1 MKRVAAVV
9 IALTVLALAFAVD
22 NINLL
27 LSKEYLIE
35 LQSLDSRD
43 QEAEAFLAIAIGLK
57 YRETIQPNYKVWF
70 TNLYSGLEVN
80 FLSPQLQEG
89 LQIVEE
95 LVFVST
101 VSALNML
108 YSSGSN
114 DDLIKAIALRT
125 FFYDWIDTRD
135 PRSAKQIEETA
146 NDLID
151 DRPGQYFPYKA
162 LLELYSSG
170 GSMDVQRL
178 LEIRETIFSENI
190 EGLLGDD
197 LIESEFVAGLEE
209 LVIDDFLRLGSED
222 PLSRYYAAM
231 SYIETR
237 ESLAGV
243 EILEDL
249 DLNKISPR
257 FASNASLVIGD
268 MKLEEGDFD
277 GAIERYQESV
287 RFWSNN
293 SRAIRNLGM
302 AYYKIKDRD
311 YYDLARFYL
320 QLSGYED
327 FDSEVSSALRE
338 LRRRAIFEL
347 ALVTVVPLTV
357 VVVVGLFL
365 LEYVSRKRKS
375 SQERKAMRE
384 DGGNNED

>member
-9 IALTVLALAFAVD
+9 IVLTVLALVFAVD
-22 NINLL
+22 NVNLL

-43 QEAEAFLAIAIGLK
+43 PEAEAFLAIAIGLK

-80 FLSPQLQEG
+80 LLSPQLQEG

-108 YSSGSN
+108 YSSESK
-114 DDLIKAIALRT
+114 DDLIKAISLRT

-135 PRSAKQIEETA
+135 PRSAKKIEEIA
-146 NDLID
+146 NELID

-170 GSMDVQRL
+170 SSKDVQRL

-197 LIESEFVAGLEE
+197 LIESEFVSGLDE
-209 LVIDDFLRLGSED
+209 LVIEDFLTLGAED

-231 SYIETR
+231 SYIKTG
-237 ESLAGV
+237 ESPAGV

-249 DLNKISPR
+249 DLNKIPPR

-277 GAIERYQESV
+277 GAVERYQESV

-293 SRAIRNLGM
+293 SRAVRNLGM
-302 AYYKIKDRD
+302 AYYKTKDRD

-327 FDSEVSSALRE
+327 SDDEVNSALKE

-347 ALVTVVPLTV
+347 ALVTVVPLTAV
-357 VVVVGLFL
+357 VVIGLFL

>member
-1 MKRVAAVV
+1 MKRVVAVV
-9 IALTVLALAFAVD
+9 IVLSVLALAFAVD

-27 LSKEYLIE
+27 LSKDYLIE

-43 QEAEAFLAIAIGLK
+43 PEAEAFLAIAIGLK

-80 FLSPQLQEG
+80 LLSPQLQEG

-108 YSSGSN
+108 YSSASN
-114 DDLIKAIALRT
+114 DDLIKAISLRT

-146 NDLID
+146 NELID

-170 GSMDVQRL
+170 SSMDVQRL

-190 EGLLGDD
+190 GGLLGDD
-197 LIESEFVAGLEE
+197 LIESEFVSGLEE
-209 LVIDDFLRLGSED
+209 LVIEDFLMLGAED

-231 SYIETR
+231 SYIKIG

-249 DLNKISPR
+249 DLNKIPPR

-277 GAIERYQESV
+277 GAIEQYQESV

-293 SRAIRNLGM
+293 SRAVRNLGM
-302 AYYKIKDRD
+302 AYYKTKDRD
-311 YYDLARFYL
+311 YYDLSRFYL

-327 FDSEVSSALRE
+327 FDDEVNSALKE

-347 ALVTVVPLTV
+347 ALVTVVPLTA

>member
-9 IALTVLALAFAVD
+9 IVLTVLALAFAVD
-22 NINLL
+22 NVNLL

-43 QEAEAFLAIAIGLK
+43 PEAEAFLAIAIGLK

-80 FLSPQLQEG
+80 LLSPQLQEG

-108 YSSGSN
+108 YSSESK
-114 DDLIKAIALRT
+114 DDLIKAISLRT

-135 PRSAKQIEETA
+135 PRSAKKIEEIA
-146 NDLID
+146 NELID

-170 GSMDVQRL
+170 SSKDVQRL

-197 LIESEFVAGLEE
+197 LIESEFVSGLDE
-209 LVIDDFLRLGSED
+209 LVIEDFLTLGAED

-231 SYIETR
+231 SYIKTG

-249 DLNKISPR
+249 DLNKIPPR

-277 GAIERYQESV
+277 GAVERYQESV

-293 SRAIRNLGM
+293 SRAVRNLGM
-302 AYYKIKDRD
+302 AYYKTKDRD

-327 FDSEVSSALRE
+327 SDDEVNSALKE

-347 ALVTVVPLTV
+347 ALVTVVPLTAV
-357 VVVVGLFL
+357 VVIGLFL

>member
-231 SYIETR
+231 SYIKTG

>member
-231 SYIETR
+231 SYIKTG

-249 DLNKISPR
+249 DLNKIPPR
-257 FASNASLVIGD
+257 FASSASLVIGD

>member
-9 IALTVLALAFAVD
+9 IVLTVLALVFAVD
-22 NINLL
+22 NVNLL

-43 QEAEAFLAIAIGLK
+43 PEAEAFLAIAIGLK

-80 FLSPQLQEG
+80 LLSPQLQEG

-108 YSSGSN
+108 YSSESK
-114 DDLIKAIALRT
+114 DDLIKAISLRT

-135 PRSAKQIEETA
+135 PRSAKKIEEIA
-146 NDLID
+146 NELID

-170 GSMDVQRL
+170 SSKDVQRL

-197 LIESEFVAGLEE
+197 LIESEFVSGLDE
-209 LVIDDFLRLGSED
+209 LVIEDFLTLGAED

-231 SYIETR
+231 SYIKTG

-249 DLNKISPR
+249 DLNKIPPR

-277 GAIERYQESV
+277 GAVERYQESV

-293 SRAIRNLGM
+293 SRAVRNLGM
-302 AYYKIKDRD
+302 AYYKTKDRD

-327 FDSEVSSALRE
+327 SDDEVNSALKE

-347 ALVTVVPLTV
+347 ALVTVVPLTAV
-357 VVVVGLFL
+357 VVIGLFL

>member
-9 IALTVLALAFAVD
+9 IVLTVLALAFAVD
-22 NINLL
+22 NVNLL

-43 QEAEAFLAIAIGLK
+43 PEAEAFLAIAIGLK

-80 FLSPQLQEG
+80 LLSPQLQEG

-108 YSSGSN
+108 YSSESK
-114 DDLIKAIALRT
+114 DDLIKAISLRT

-135 PRSAKQIEETA
+135 PRSAKKIEEIA
-146 NDLID
+146 NELID

-170 GSMDVQRL
+170 SSKDVQRL

-197 LIESEFVAGLEE
+197 LIESEFVSGLDE
-209 LVIDDFLRLGSED
+209 LVIEDFLTLGAED

-231 SYIETR
+231 SYIKTG
-237 ESLAGV
+237 ESPAGV

-249 DLNKISPR
+249 DLNKIPPR

-277 GAIERYQESV
+277 GAVERYQESV

-293 SRAIRNLGM
+293 SRAVRNLGM
-302 AYYKIKDRD
+302 AYYKTKDRD

-327 FDSEVSSALRE
+327 SDDEVNSALKE

-347 ALVTVVPLTV
+347 ALVTVVPLTAV
-357 VVVVGLFL
+357 VVIGLFL

>member
-146 NDLID
+146 NELID

-231 SYIETR
+231 SYIKTG

-249 DLNKISPR
+249 DLNKIPPR
-257 FASNASLVIGD
+257 FASSASLVIGD

-293 SRAIRNLGM
+293 SRAIRNLG
-302 AYYKIKDRD
+302 
-311 YYDLARFYL
+311 
-320 QLSGYED
+320 
-327 FDSEVSSALRE
+327 
-338 LRRRAIFEL
+338 
-347 ALVTVVPLTV
+347 
-357 VVVVGLFL
+357 
-365 LEYVSRKRKS
+365 
-375 SQERKAMRE
+375 
-384 DGGNNED
+384 

>member
-9 IALTVLALAFAVD
+9 IVLTVLALTFAVD
-22 NINLL
+22 NVNLL

-43 QEAEAFLAIAIGLK
+43 PEAEAFLAIAIGLK

-80 FLSPQLQEG
+80 LLSPQLQEG

-108 YSSGSN
+108 YSSESK
-114 DDLIKAIALRT
+114 DDLIKAISLRT

-135 PRSAKQIEETA
+135 PRSAKKIEEIA
-146 NDLID
+146 NELID

-170 GSMDVQRL
+170 SSKDVQRL

-197 LIESEFVAGLEE
+197 LIESEFVSGLDE
-209 LVIDDFLRLGSED
+209 LVIEDFLTLGAED

-231 SYIETR
+231 SYIKTG
-237 ESLAGV
+237 ESPAGV

-249 DLNKISPR
+249 DLNKIPPR

-277 GAIERYQESV
+277 GAVERYQESV

-293 SRAIRNLGM
+293 SRAVRNLGM
-302 AYYKIKDRD
+302 AYYKTKDRD

-327 FDSEVSSALRE
+327 SDDEVNSALKE

-347 ALVTVVPLTV
+347 ALVTVVPLTAV
-357 VVVVGLFL
+357 VVIGLFL

>member
-9 IALTVLALAFAVD
+9 IVLTVLALAFAVD
-22 NINLL
+22 NVNLL

-43 QEAEAFLAIAIGLK
+43 PEAEAFLAIAIGLK

-80 FLSPQLQEG
+80 LLSPQLQEG

-101 VSALNML
+101 VSALNTL
-108 YSSGSN
+108 YSSESK
-114 DDLIKAIALRT
+114 DDLIKAISLRT

-135 PRSAKQIEETA
+135 PRSAKKIEEIA
-146 NDLID
+146 NELID

-170 GSMDVQRL
+170 SSKDVQRL

-197 LIESEFVAGLEE
+197 LIESEFVSGLDE
-209 LVIDDFLRLGSED
+209 LVIEDFLTLGAED

-231 SYIETR
+231 SYIKTG

-249 DLNKISPR
+249 DLNKIPPR

-277 GAIERYQESV
+277 GAVERYQESV

-293 SRAIRNLGM
+293 SRAVRNLGM
-302 AYYKIKDRD
+302 AYYKTKDRD

-327 FDSEVSSALRE
+327 SDDEVNSALKE

-347 ALVTVVPLTV
+347 ALVTVVPLTAV
-357 VVVVGLFL
+357 VVIGLFL

>member
-9 IALTVLALAFAVD
+9 IVLTFLVLVFAVD

-35 LQSLDSRD
+35 LQSLDRRD
-43 QEAEAFLAIAIGLK
+43 PEAEAFLAIAIGLK

-80 FLSPQLQEG
+80 LLSPQLQEG

-108 YSSGSN
+108 YSSVSN
-114 DDLIKAIALRT
+114 DDLIKAISLRT

-146 NDLID
+146 NELID

-190 EGLLGDD
+190 EELLGDD

-209 LVIDDFLRLGSED
+209 LVIDDFFRLGSED

-231 SYIETR
+231 SYIKTG

-249 DLNKISPR
+249 DLNKIPPR

-277 GAIERYQESV
+277 EAIERYQESV

-293 SRAIRNLGM
+293 SRAVRNLGM
-302 AYYKIKDRD
+302 AYYETKDRD

-327 FDSEVSSALRE
+327 FDDEVKSALSE

-347 ALVTVVPLTV
+347 ALVTVVPLTA

-384 DGGNNED
+384 DGGNNEN

>member
-9 IALTVLALAFAVD
+9 IVLTVLALTFAVD
-22 NINLL
+22 NVNLL

-43 QEAEAFLAIAIGLK
+43 PEAEAFLAIAIGLK

-80 FLSPQLQEG
+80 LLSPQLQEG

-108 YSSGSN
+108 YSSESK
-114 DDLIKAIALRT
+114 DDLIKAISLRT

-135 PRSAKQIEETA
+135 PRSAKKIEEIA
-146 NDLID
+146 NELID

-170 GSMDVQRL
+170 SSKDVQRL

-197 LIESEFVAGLEE
+197 LIESEFVSGLDE
-209 LVIDDFLRLGSED
+209 LVIEDFLTLGAED

-231 SYIETR
+231 SYIKTG

-249 DLNKISPR
+249 DLNKIPPR

-277 GAIERYQESV
+277 GAVERYQESV

-293 SRAIRNLGM
+293 SRAVRNLGM
-302 AYYKIKDRD
+302 AYYKTKDRD

-327 FDSEVSSALRE
+327 SDDEVNSALKE

-347 ALVTVVPLTV
+347 ALVTVVPLTAV
-357 VVVVGLFL
+357 VVIGLFL

>member
-146 NDLID
+146 NELID

-231 SYIETR
+231 SYIKTG

-249 DLNKISPR
+249 DLNKIPPR
-257 FASNASLVIGD
+257 FASSASLVIGD

>member
-146 NDLID
+146 NELID

-222 PLSRYYAAM
+222 PISRYYAAM
-231 SYIETR
+231 SYIKTG

-249 DLNKISPR
+249 DLNKIPPR
-257 FASNASLVIGD
+257 FASSASLVIGD

>member
-1 MKRVAAVV
+1 MKRVVAVV
-9 IALTVLALAFAVD
+9 IVLSVLALAFAVD

-27 LSKEYLIE
+27 LSKDYLIE

-43 QEAEAFLAIAIGLK
+43 PETEAFLAIAIGLK

-80 FLSPQLQEG
+80 LLSPQLQEG

-108 YSSGSN
+108 YSSASN
-114 DDLIKAIALRT
+114 DDLIKAISLRT

-146 NDLID
+146 NELID

-170 GSMDVQRL
+170 SSMDVQRL

-197 LIESEFVAGLEE
+197 LIESEFVSGLEE
-209 LVIDDFLRLGSED
+209 LVIEDFSMLGAED

-231 SYIETR
+231 SYIKIG

-249 DLNKISPR
+249 DLNKIPPR

-277 GAIERYQESV
+277 GAIEQYQKSV

-293 SRAIRNLGM
+293 SRAVRNLGM
-302 AYYKIKDRD
+302 AYYKTKDRD

-327 FDSEVSSALRE
+327 FDDEVNSALKE

-347 ALVTVVPLTV
+347 ALVTVVPLTA

>member
-1 MKRVAAVV
+1 MKRVVAVV
-9 IALTVLALAFAVD
+9 IVLSVLALAFAVD

-27 LSKEYLIE
+27 LSKDYLIE

-43 QEAEAFLAIAIGLK
+43 PETEAFLAIAIGLK

-80 FLSPQLQEG
+80 LLSPQLQEG

-108 YSSGSN
+108 YSSASN
-114 DDLIKAIALRT
+114 DDLIKAISLRT

-146 NDLID
+146 NELID

-170 GSMDVQRL
+170 SSMDVQRL

-190 EGLLGDD
+190 GGLLGDD
-197 LIESEFVAGLEE
+197 LIESEFVSGLEE
-209 LVIDDFLRLGSED
+209 LVIEDFLMLGAED

-231 SYIETR
+231 SYIKIG

-249 DLNKISPR
+249 DLNKIPPR

-277 GAIERYQESV
+277 GAIEQYQESV

-293 SRAIRNLGM
+293 SRAVRNLGM
-302 AYYKIKDRD
+302 AYYKTKDRD

-327 FDSEVSSALRE
+327 FDDEVNSALKE

-347 ALVTVVPLTV
+347 ALVTVVPLTA

>member
-146 NDLID
+146 NELID

-231 SYIETR
+231 SYIKTG

>member
-35 LQSLDSRD
+35 LQSLDSRN

-231 SYIETR
+231 SYIETG

-249 DLNKISPR
+249 DLNKIPPR